1 VTLQAL
7 PLKGD
12 ETMSGKS
19 DKFEGQKDKVKGNVK
34 EKTGKALD
42 DKELESE
49 GKVDKVKGDLKE
61 RKGNVKDAVR

>member
-1 VTLQAL
+1 
-7 PLKGD
+7 
-12 ETMSGKS
+12 MSGKS